1 MTADGE
7 GGSEKSKFRW
17 LDAARYAVAAAVT
30 VLIMA
35 VIVNAVKVVLRTD
48 SLQLSV
54 DKGCISTTTQSPAPQ
69 MEQALVMELK
79 LRAQNPSGRVRM
91 YYVGVIGYLFENMT
105 SASASLKPDYDCI
118 AYLPLKDMAVVQ
130 QEALDNSLRLTVRRK
145 QMDPSYFDKLYNG
158 SRISDMTLR
167 LDGDLITE
175 VTSELNMTRRTTY
188 YCEELLVG
196 GNGDDEAFK
205 YRQDAICKQRRATN

>member
-7 GGSEKSKFRW
+7 EKSKFRW

-35 VIVNAVKVVLRTD
+35 VIVNAVKVVLRPD

-54 DKGCISTTTQSPAPQ
+54 DKGSIFTAQYPPQ
-69 MEQALVMELK
+69 LTMELK

-91 YYVGVIGYLFENMT
+91 YYVGVTGYLFDNTT
-105 SASASLKPDYDCI
+105 SASASLDPGYDSVVIFKP
-118 AYLPLKDMAVVQ
+118 KDMAVVQ
-130 QEALDNSLRLTVRRK
+130 QEALDCSLGMKVVREK
-145 QMDPSYFDKLYNG
+145 QMDPSHFDVLYNG
-158 SRISDMTLR
+158 SSFSDMTLR

-196 GNGDDEAFK
+196 GNGDNEAFK

>member
-7 GGSEKSKFRW
+7 EKSKFRW

-35 VIVNAVKVVLRTD
+35 VIVNAVKVVLRPD

-54 DKGCISTTTQSPAPQ
+54 DKGSIFTAQYPPQ
-69 MEQALVMELK
+69 LTMELK

-91 YYVGVIGYLFENMT
+91 YYVGVTGYLFDNTT
-105 SASASLKPDYDCI
+105 SASASLDPGYDSVVIFKP
-118 AYLPLKDMAVVQ
+118 KDMAVVQ
-130 QEALDNSLRLTVRRK
+130 QEALDCSLGMKVVREK
-145 QMDPSYFDKLYNG
+145 QMDPSHFDVLYNG
-158 SRISDMTLR
+158 SSFSDMTLR

-205 YRQDAICKQRRATN
+205 YRQDAICKQRRASN

>member
-7 GGSEKSKFRW
+7 GGGEKSKFRW

-35 VIVNAVKVVLRTD
+35 VIVNAVKVVLRPD

-54 DKGCISTTTQSPAPQ
+54 DKGSIFTAQYPPQ
-69 MEQALVMELK
+69 LTMELK

-91 YYVGVIGYLFENMT
+91 YYVGVTGYLFDNTT
-105 SASASLKPDYDCI
+105 SASASLDPGYDSVVIFKP
-118 AYLPLKDMAVVQ
+118 KDMAVVQ
-130 QEALDNSLRLTVRRK
+130 QEALDCSLGMKVVREK
-145 QMDPSYFDKLYNG
+145 QMDPSHFDVLYNG
-158 SRISDMTLR
+158 SSFSDMTLR

>member
-7 GGSEKSKFRW
+7 GGGEKSKFRW

-35 VIVNAVKVVLRTD
+35 VIVNAVKVVLRPD

-54 DKGCISTTTQSPAPQ
+54 DKGSIFTAQYPPQ
-69 MEQALVMELK
+69 LIMELK

-91 YYVGVIGYLFENMT
+91 YYVGVTGYLFDNTT
-105 SASASLKPDYDCI
+105 SASASLDPGYDSVVIFKP
-118 AYLPLKDMAVVQ
+118 KDMAVVQ
-130 QEALDNSLRLTVRRK
+130 QEALDCSLCMKVVREK
-145 QMDPSYFDKLYNG
+145 QMDPSHFDVLYNG
-158 SRISDMTLR
+158 SSFSDMTLR

-205 YRQDAICKQRRATN
+205 YRQDAICKQPRASN

>member
-1 MTADGE
+1 MTTDGE
-7 GGSEKSKFRW
+7 GGGEKSKFRW

-35 VIVNAVKVVLRTD
+35 VIVNAVKVVLRPD

-54 DKGCISTTTQSPAPQ
+54 DKGSIFTAQYPPQ
-69 MEQALVMELK
+69 LTMELK

-91 YYVGVIGYLFENMT
+91 YYVGVTGYLFDNTT
-105 SASASLKPDYDCI
+105 SASASLDPGYDSVVIFKP
-118 AYLPLKDMAVVQ
+118 KDMAVVQ
-130 QEALDNSLRLTVRRK
+130 QEALDCSLGMKVVREK
-145 QMDPSYFDKLYNG
+145 QMDPSHFDVLYNG
-158 SRISDMTLR
+158 SSFSDMTLR

>member
-1 MTADGE
+1 MTTDGE
-7 GGSEKSKFRW
+7 GGGEKSKFRW

-35 VIVNAVKVVLRTD
+35 VIVNAVKVVLRPD

-54 DKGCISTTTQSPAPQ
+54 DKGSIFTAQYPPQ
-69 MEQALVMELK
+69 LTMELK

-91 YYVGVIGYLFENMT
+91 YYVGVTGYLFDNTT
-105 SASASLKPDYDCI
+105 SASASLDPGYDSVVIFKP
-118 AYLPLKDMAVVQ
+118 KDMAVVQ
-130 QEALDNSLRLTVRRK
+130 QEALDCSLGMKVVREK
-145 QMDPSYFDKLYNG
+145 QMDPSHFDVLYNG
-158 SRISDMTLR
+158 SSFSDMTLR

-196 GNGDDEAFK
+196 GNGDNEAFK

>member
-7 GGSEKSKFRW
+7 EKSKFRW

-30 VLIMA
+30 VLIMV
-35 VIVNAVKVVLRTD
+35 VIVNAVKVVLRPD

-54 DKGCISTTTQSPAPQ
+54 DKGSIFTAQYPPQ
-69 MEQALVMELK
+69 LTMELK

-91 YYVGVIGYLFENMT
+91 YYVGVTGYLFDNTT
-105 SASASLKPDYDCI
+105 SASASLDPAYDSVVIFKP
-118 AYLPLKDMAVVQ
+118 KDMAVVQ
-130 QEALDNSLRLTVRRK
+130 QEALDCSLGMKVVREK
-145 QMDPSYFDKLYNG
+145 QMDPSHFDVLYNG
-158 SRISDMTLR
+158 SSFSDMTLR

>member
-7 GGSEKSKFRW
+7 EKSKFRW

-30 VLIMA
+30 VLIMV
-35 VIVNAVKVVLRTD
+35 VIVNAVKVVLRPD

-54 DKGCISTTTQSPAPQ
+54 DKGSIFTAQYPPQ
-69 MEQALVMELK
+69 LTMELK

-91 YYVGVIGYLFENMT
+91 YYVGVTGYLFDNTT
-105 SASASLKPDYDCI
+105 SASASLDPAYDSVVIFKP
-118 AYLPLKDMAVVQ
+118 KDMAVVQ
-130 QEALDNSLRLTVRRK
+130 QEALDCSLGMKVVREK
-145 QMDPSYFDKLYNG
+145 QMDPSHFDVLYNG
-158 SRISDMTLR
+158 SSFSDMTLR

-205 YRQDAICKQRRATN
+205 YRQDAICKQRRASN

>member
-7 GGSEKSKFRW
+7 EKSKFRW

-35 VIVNAVKVVLRTD
+35 VIVNAVKVVLRPD

-54 DKGCISTTTQSPAPQ
+54 DKGSIFTEQYPPQ
-69 MEQALVMELK
+69 LTMELK

-91 YYVGVIGYLFENMT
+91 YYVGVTGYLFDNTT
-105 SASASLKPDYDCI
+105 SASASLDPGYDSVVIFKP
-118 AYLPLKDMAVVQ
+118 KDMAVVQ
-130 QEALDNSLRLTVRRK
+130 QEALDCGLVMKVVREK
-145 QMDPSYFDKLYNG
+145 QMDPSHFDVLYNG
-158 SRISDMTLR
+158 SSFSDMTLR

-205 YRQDAICKQRRATN
+205 YRQDAICKQRRASN

>member
-7 GGSEKSKFRW
+7 EKSKFRW

-35 VIVNAVKVVLRTD
+35 VIVNAVKVVLRPD

-54 DKGCISTTTQSPAPQ
+54 DKGSIFTAQYPPQ
-69 MEQALVMELK
+69 LTMELK

-91 YYVGVIGYLFENMT
+91 YYVGVTGYLFDNTT
-105 SASASLKPDYDCI
+105 SASASLDPGYDSVVIFKP
-118 AYLPLKDMAVVQ
+118 KDMAVVQ
-130 QEALDNSLRLTVRRK
+130 QEALDCSLGMKVVREK
-145 QMDPSYFDKLYNG
+145 QMDPSHFDVLYNG
-158 SRISDMTLR
+158 SSFSDMTLR

>member
-7 GGSEKSKFRW
+7 EGSEKSKFRW

-35 VIVNAVKVVLRTD
+35 VIVNAVKVVLRPD

-54 DKGCISTTTQSPAPQ
+54 DKGSISTTTTQSPSPQ
-69 MEQALVMELK
+69 LEQALVMELK

-91 YYVGVIGYLFENMT
+91 YYVGVIGYLFDNTT
-105 SASASLKPDYDCI
+105 SASVSSDPMYDCI
-118 AYLPLKDMAVVQ
+118 AYLQLKDMAVVQ
-130 QEALDNSLRLTVRRK
+130 QEAVDNSLRLTVKRK

-175 VTSELNMTRRTTY
+175 VTSELNKTRRTTY
-188 YCEELLVG
+188 YCEELLVDG
-196 GNGDDEAFK
+196 KGDDEAFK
-205 YRQDAICKQRRATN
+205 YRQDACGCRSRS